1 MNVTD
6 LTPAF
11 LNAAIGQLYG
21 KFPERK
27 IKSELSI
34 LEMNPEDAFLLK
46 QVVKRAREYFKNPDR
61 VKNARKE
68 MLE

>member
-1 MNVTD
+1 MYVTD

-21 KFPERK
+21 KFPEKK
-27 IKSELSI
+27 ITSKLSI
-34 LEMNPEDAFLLK
+34 LGMDPEDAFLLE

-61 VKNARKE
+61 VKNARKKMME
-68 MLE
+68 